1 MTTILRGTA
10 GSFWICRV
18 VEMQIWTH
26 SLVVSISLSQSRSPP
41 WTQTSKL
48 HFVSLLKTSY
58 SQGPTD
64 NTSLDDNLFLF
75 DLVNVINFQHTFVFL
90 SGEFHFLKGSSDESD
105 PPISLLR
112 LFSYF
117 YHCYRI
123 LDKWYEV
130 TESFSNPVASYFES
144 CLSFCQKLWMF
155 HMVWVVGFSVPTNL
169 REAEAWPDIQFV
181 PCSTLYL
188 YLHLYLY
195 LYLYFETKN
204 DTIHA
209 FSGL

>member
-1 MTTILRGTA
+1 MTTIWRGTA

-18 VEMQIWTH
+18 VQMQIWTH

-75 DLVNVINFQHTFVFL
+75 DLVNVINFQRTFVFL
-90 SGEFHFLKGSSDESD
+90 PGEFHFLKGSSDESD
-105 PPISLLR
+105 PPISLPR

-117 YHCYRI
+117 YHRYRI
-123 LDKWYEV
+123 LAFRKMISSQTPDDWKLFKSSCFLFRVLFKFLSKAVNVSHGVSGRFLSSHQLEGGWSL
-130 TESFSNPVASYFES
+130 TRHPICPVRH
-144 CLSFCQKLWMF
+144 L
-155 HMVWVVGFSVPTNL
+155 
-169 REAEAWPDIQFV
+169 IFV
-181 PCSTLYL
+181 
-188 YLHLYLY
+188 
-195 LYLYFETKN
+195 FVFVFW
-204 DTIHA
+204 D
-209 FSGL
+209 